1 MRLMLWLYNAL
12 LVLALIAIGVGVG
25 ALVGWAAALIVVGL
39 LVLVLTVWVV
49 ERFMVRRGG

>member
-12 LVLALIAIGVGVG
+12 LVLALVAIGIGVA
-25 ALVGWAAALIVVGL
+25 ALVGWASALIVVGT
-39 LVLVLTVWVV
+39 LVLALTVWVV